1 MNNLKV
7 LVLVREGL
15 VPPESLDGCSPE
27 EIAEWQCEFD
37 VITALKSLGHDTRP
51 LGVYGDLGPL
61 REQIVEWQPD
71 ITFMLLEEFHGIT
84 TYDHAVVSCLEL
96 MRQPYTGCNALGLML
111 SRDKALAKKILTY
124 HHIATPHFSVF
135 ANGRKVRSSR
145 RMRFPLLVKSTME
158 DASHGIA
165 QASVVRDLPAL
176 AERVRFIHDNVGGD
190 ALVEEYIEGREL
202 YVGVIGNQRLQTFP
216 IWEMDFADMP
226 DDLPRIATRKIKW
239 DPAYREKYG
248 ILTRAA
254 AGIPDK
260 LAEQISTL
268 SKRVFRELNMT
279 GYARMDLRLTPEG
292 RVYVLEA
299 NANPN
304 LARDEDLADSALA
317 AGVNYEELID
327 RILKLG
333 LQYDAPW
340 KR

>member
-15 VPPESLDGCSPE
+15 VPPESLDGCSPQ

-61 REQIVEWQPD
+61 RDQIADWQPD
-71 ITFMLLEEFHGIT
+71 ITFMLLEEFHGVT
-84 TYDHAVVSCLEL
+84 TYDHAVVSYLEL
-96 MRQPYTGCNALGLML
+96 MQQPYTGCNALGLLL

-124 HHIATPHFSVF
+124 HHIATPHFAVF
-135 ANGRKVRSSR
+135 PSGRRVRSSR
-145 RMRFPLLVKSTME
+145 RMRFPLLVKSTTE

-165 QASVVRDLPAL
+165 QASIVRDLPAL
-176 AERVRFIHDNVGGD
+176 AERVRFIHESVEGD

-202 YVGVIGNQRLQTFP
+202 YVGVIGNQRLQTLP
-216 IWEMDFADMP
+216 IWEMDFAGMP

-254 AGIPDK
+254 ADIPDK
-260 LAEQISTL
+260 LAEQIATL
-268 SKRVFRELNMT
+268 CKRVFRELNMT

-304 LARDEDLADSALA
+304 LARGEDLADSALA
-317 AGVNYEELID
+317 AGVSYEELID